1 MSANRQQDVPVAISM
16 EETAVVN
23 INVELPLTIETMNLR
38 GWVLGI

>member
-1 MSANRQQDVPVAISM
+1 MGAERQQNVPVAISM

-23 INVELPLTIETMNLR
+23 INIELPLTIETMNPK